1 MSGSADADSDFD
13 AAAAD
18 VEAAARRA
26 LYEAETDSVKWV
38 SSEECAR
45 AMMVDPELLRLQL
58 TLEKLHKWHACLK
71 ETATKL
77 LLFFVVLCFFPL
89 TALITSTEYV
99 QIMRPLHAGAT
110 CVLCYQKDVTK
121 KKGYNFVLLG

>member
-26 LYEAETDSVKWV
+26 LYDAETDSVKWV

-58 TLEKLHKWHACLK
+58 TLEKLHKWHPCLK
-71 ETATKL
+71 
-77 LLFFVVLCFFPL
+77 
-89 TALITSTEYV
+89 
-99 QIMRPLHAGAT
+99 
-110 CVLCYQKDVTK
+110 
-121 KKGYNFVLLG
+121 